1 MYTYTYILCIQVDRS
16 EKAMYVLHYETEV
29 YLQIDINRLPHHI
42 VFGSLRIS
50 CSCSLVSLWFPVASV
65 FIFLA
70 TPTLAPSVTMTPLR
84 LKALFLLNSVISYC
98 TVFFFFPY
106 SCTFPAKATLLVS
119 LYIFSLNICFCSSKI
134 RGNLFFINLKF
145 LCPAIEICTCCL
157 IGISVLTFSKYLKF
171 SMYKTGL
178 TKLPTAYSTSVNGE
192 YTSQHLTSCFSE
204 RPRCEFCLI
213 LMCN

>member
-98 TVFFFFPY
+98 TVFFFFPLFLY
-106 SCTFPAKATLLVS
+106 LSCQGNFAGLA
-119 LYIFSLNICFCSSKI
+119 LYIF
-134 RGNLFFINLKF
+134 
-145 LCPAIEICTCCL
+145 P
-157 IGISVLTFSKYLKF
+157 KYLF
-171 SMYKTGL
+171 L
-178 TKLPTAYSTSVNGE
+178 L
-192 YTSQHLTSCFSE
+192 L
-204 RPRCEFCLI
+204 
-213 LMCN
+213 

>member
-1 MYTYTYILCIQVDRS
+1 ML
-16 EKAMYVLHYETEV
+16 
-29 YLQIDINRLPHHI
+29 
-42 VFGSLRIS
+42 
-50 CSCSLVSLWFPVASV
+50 
-65 FIFLA
+65 
-70 TPTLAPSVTMTPLR
+70 
-84 LKALFLLNSVISYC
+84 LFLGFSLISSGFCFYLPCYSQPRSICYYDPSSFESTFFVEFCDILLYC
-98 TVFFFFPY
+98 FFFFPY